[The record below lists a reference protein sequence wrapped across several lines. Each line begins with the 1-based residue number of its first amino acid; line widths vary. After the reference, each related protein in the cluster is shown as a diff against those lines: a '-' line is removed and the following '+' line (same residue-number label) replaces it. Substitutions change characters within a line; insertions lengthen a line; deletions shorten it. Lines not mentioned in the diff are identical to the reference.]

1 MFYCF
6 TSLFVFFV
14 YLFTDIS
21 ADEERDK
28 SLAYIVRN
36 EIFTLFDLIWPQ
48 FLCKFVGTAADTVQ
62 TKSPFILNSS
72 IS

>member
-1 MFYCF
+1 MKR
-6 TSLFVFFV
+6 
-14 YLFTDIS
+14 D
-21 ADEERDK
+21 RDK

>member
-1 MFYCF
+1 M
-6 TSLFVFFV
+6 SLFVFFV

-62 TKSPFILNSS
+62 QNRHLYSTLVFLKG
-72 IS
+72 